1 MQLPNQD
8 DLRAKISAKP
18 LDHNQRL
25 KSLKASLRLAYK
37 SVRQAN
43 RKAHQ
48 NNKRLYDRRAKLRS
62 FEAGDQVYLY
72 NPAVKPGTSKK
83 FHFPWSGPFEITAKI
98 SDLNYE
104 ILDHSNK
111 KTDCSRE

>member
-8 DLRAKISAKP
+8 NLKAKISAQP
-18 LDHNQRL
+18 LDHNQSL
-25 KSLKASLRLAYK
+25 KSMKASLKLSYK

-48 NNKRLYDRRAKLRS
+48 NNKRLYGRRAKLRS

-72 NPAVKPGTSKK
+72 NPAVNQEGLKSSI
-83 FHFPWSGPFEITAKI
+83 FHGLAR
-98 SDLNYE
+98 L
-104 ILDHSNK
+104 
-111 KTDCSRE
+111 R